1 MQPSQR
7 YILTIHDLFTMI
19 NGRICGAEARVAILD
34 GDVEID
40 RLLFSGKCQSKHGYR
55 RSYIGKPGLKAR
67 LVSGPGR
74 ICFQADVTSEVTS
87 EV

>member
-1 MQPSQR
+1 
-7 YILTIHDLFTMI
+7 
-19 NGRICGAEARVAILD
+19 
-34 GDVEID
+34 
-40 RLLFSGKCQSKHGYR
+40 LLFSGKCQSKHGYR